1 MTSANRPGASP
12 SICSRV
18 VTARQRLGVRW
29 VRGEGIH
36 RVRFGSTAS
45 HPKRC
50 QPRSPLH
57 PPQCRYG
64 GRAATALQNL
74 AAIRTVHPGKS
85 RWNHEIRER
94 HEAAE
99 IWGKQRA
106 HRTGGHCSF
115 LMFLLSRVSGK
126 KAR

>member
-1 MTSANRPGASP
+1 MTSANRPGASL
-12 SICSRV
+12 SVCSRV

-29 VRGEGIH
+29 VRGEGTPLSLW
-36 RVRFGSTAS
+36 STAS

-50 QPRSPLH
+50 QPRSQLH

-74 AAIRTVHPGKS
+74 EAIRMVQLGKS

-99 IWGKQRA
+99 IWGKQGA

-126 KAR
+126 EAR